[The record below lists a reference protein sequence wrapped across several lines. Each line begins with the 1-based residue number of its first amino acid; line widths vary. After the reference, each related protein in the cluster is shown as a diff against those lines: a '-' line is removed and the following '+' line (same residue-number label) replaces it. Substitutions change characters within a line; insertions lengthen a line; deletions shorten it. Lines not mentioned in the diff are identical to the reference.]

1 MLFFSESFKTLLEI
15 TISDVTWNVINLR
28 EPVMINEGSMNA
40 GEEAFRRLSK
50 LLFLNLCEDQLPGLL
65 HVCC

>member
-15 TISDVTWNVINLR
+15 TISDVTWNVTNLW

-40 GEEAFRRLSK
+40 GEEVFRLSK